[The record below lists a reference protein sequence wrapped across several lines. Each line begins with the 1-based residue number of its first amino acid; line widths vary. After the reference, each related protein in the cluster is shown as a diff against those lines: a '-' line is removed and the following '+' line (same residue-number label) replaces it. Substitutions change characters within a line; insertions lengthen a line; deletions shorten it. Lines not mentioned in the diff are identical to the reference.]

1 MALRVAN
8 RRIRLLAAVLA
19 LVFVVALGRAGWL
32 QAIRANALTRMA
44 ASQHRETVEVPAHR
58 GTIYDS
64 LGFELALGSPA
75 TTVYA
80 NPRQISNPK
89 EVAIAAGRTLGVDPD
104 KLYPLLADQSK
115 GFVYV
120 ERQADP
126 EKAKALQR
134 KKIVGLGFYPEEKR
148 IYPQRRVGSSVV
160 GYAGVDNTGLAGV
173 EESLDK
179 VLTGREGEKTIV
191 KDPFGRTL
199 EVVGSKPRSDGRDV
213 YLTLDHTLQGQVQR
227 ILNATVAKWSAK
239 SASAVVMDPRTGGI
253 LALSVAPDYNAN
265 RFPEVADASKRN
277 RAVTDT
283 YEPGST
289 FKIVTITGALSTGQ
303 VTPNTKFTLPYRIK
317 VADRT
322 IHDAEPRGTETMSV
336 HQILSRSSNVGV
348 VTIAEALGK
357 ERISTWI
364 DRFGFGRK
372 TGIEFPG
379 ESRGIVLPP
388 ARWSGST
395 IGNVPIGQ
403 GIAVTPLQMIAAY
416 GAIAN
421 KGVWVQPHLVQK
433 IGGERPVEPER
444 RRIMSTHVA
453 REMRKMLR
461 EVVEEGSGTAAQI
474 PGYRIAGK
482 TGTAAKPDESGGY
495 SDTRYVASFVGFIP
509 AKNPRLVVLVTVDEP
524 RGAIWGGVVA
534 APAFAEIAKFALQY
548 LEIPPD

>member
-1 MALRVAN
+1 MALRIAN
-8 RRIRLLAAVLA
+8 RRIRLLAALFA
-19 LVFVVALGRAGWL
+19 LVFAIAVGRAGWL

-44 ASQHRETVEVPAHR
+44 ASQHRETVVVPAHR
-58 GTIYDS
+58 GTIYDR

-75 TTVYA
+75 TTVWA
-80 NPRQISNPK
+80 NPRQIGNPRD
-89 EVAIAAGRTLGVDPD
+89 VAIAAGRTLGLNPD

-126 EKAKALQR
+126 EKAKALQQR
-134 KKIVGLGFYPEEKR
+134 NIVGLGFYPEEKR

-160 GYAGVDNTGLAGV
+160 GYAGVDNTGLAGL
-173 EESLDK
+173 EKSLDK
-179 VLTGREGEKTIV
+179 VLTGRKGENTIV

-199 EVVGSKPRSDGRDV
+199 EVVASKPRADGRDV
-213 YLTLDHTLQGQVQR
+213 HLTLDHTLQGQVQR
-227 ILNATVAKWSAK
+227 ILNATAAKWSAK

-253 LALSVAPDYNAN
+253 LALAVAPDYDAN
-265 RFPEVADASKRN
+265 RFPEVADARTRN

-303 VTPNTKFTLPYRIK
+303 VSPNTKFTLPYQIK
-317 VADRT
+317 VADRK

-357 ERISTWI
+357 ERISKWI
-364 DRFGFGRK
+364 GRFGFGRR

-388 ARWSGST
+388 GRWSGST

-421 KGVWVQPHLVQK
+421 NGVWVQPHLVEK
-433 IGGERPVEPER
+433 VGGERRLQPER

-453 REMRKMLR
+453 GEMRKMLR
-461 EVVEEGSGTAAQI
+461 EVVEEGSGTAAQV

-482 TGTAAKPDESGGY
+482 TGTAAKPDENGGY
-495 SDTRYVASFVGFIP
+495 SDYRYVASFVGFVP
-509 AKNPRLVVLVTVDEP
+509 AKNPQLVTLVTVDEP

-534 APAFAEIAKFALQY
+534 APAFAQIAKFAVQY

>member
-44 ASQHRETVEVPAHR
+44 ASQHRETVDVPAHR

-80 NPRQISNPK
+80 NPRQISDPE

-265 RFPEVADASKRN
+265 RFPEVADARKRN

-421 KGVWVQPHLVQK
+421 KGVWVQPHLVEK

-482 TGTAAKPDESGGY
+482 TGTAAKPDENGGY

>member
-1 MALRVAN
+1 MALRIAN
-8 RRIRLLAAVLA
+8 RRIRLLAALFA
-19 LVFVVALGRAGWL
+19 LVFAVAVGRAGWL

-44 ASQHRETVEVPAHR
+44 ASQHRETVVVPAHR
-58 GTIYDS
+58 GTIYDR
-64 LGFELALGSPA
+64 LGFELALGSPG
-75 TTVYA
+75 TTVWA
-80 NPRQISNPK
+80 NPRQIGNPRD
-89 EVAIAAGRTLGVDPD
+89 VAIAAGRTLGLNPD

-126 EKAKALQR
+126 EKAKALQQR
-134 KKIVGLGFYPEEKR
+134 NIVGLGFYPEEKR

-160 GYAGVDNTGLAGV
+160 GYAGVDNTGLAGL
-173 EESLDK
+173 EKSLDK
-179 VLTGREGEKTIV
+179 VLTGRKGENTIV

-199 EVVGSKPRSDGRDV
+199 EVVASKPRADGRDV
-213 YLTLDHTLQGQVQR
+213 RLTLDHTLQGQVQR
-227 ILNATVAKWSAK
+227 ILNATAAKWSAK

-253 LALSVAPDYNAN
+253 LALAVAPDYDAN
-265 RFPEVADASKRN
+265 RFPDVPDARTRN

-303 VTPNTKFTLPYRIK
+303 VSPNTKFTLPYQIK
-317 VADRT
+317 VADRK

-357 ERISTWI
+357 ERISRWI
-364 DRFGFGRK
+364 GRFGFGRR

-421 KGVWVQPHLVQK
+421 DGVWVQPHLVEK
-433 IGGERPVEPER
+433 VGGEPRVQLER
-444 RRIMSTHVA
+444 HRIMSTHVA
-453 REMRKMLR
+453 GEMRKMLR
-461 EVVEEGSGTAAQI
+461 EVVEEGSGTAAQV

-482 TGTAAKPDESGGY
+482 TGTAAKPDENGGY
-495 SDTRYVASFVGFIP
+495 SDYRYVASFVGFVP
-509 AKNPRLVVLVTVDEP
+509 AKNPQLVTLVTVDEP

-534 APAFAEIAKFALQY
+534 APAFAEIAKFAVQY

>member
-1 MALRVAN
+1 MAVRVAN
-8 RRIRLLAAVLA
+8 RRIRLLAAVFA
-19 LVFVVALGRAGWL
+19 LVFAVALGRAGWL

-44 ASQHRETVEVPAHR
+44 ASQHRETVDVPAHR
-58 GTIYDS
+58 GTIYDR
-64 LGFELALGSPA
+64 LGFELGLGSPA

-80 NPRQISNPK
+80 NPRQISDPRT
-89 EVAIAAGRTLGVDPD
+89 VAIAAGRTLGVDAD

-126 EKAKALQR
+126 EKAKALQQQN
-134 KKIVGLGFYPEEKR
+134 IVGLGFYPEEKR

-160 GYAGVDNTGLAGV
+160 GYAGVDNKGLAGT
-173 EESLDK
+173 ELSLDK
-179 VLTGREGEKTIV
+179 VLTGQEGEKTIV

-199 EVVGSKPRSDGRDV
+199 EVVGSKPRDDGRDV

-253 LALSVAPDYNAN
+253 LALAVAPDYDAN
-265 RFPEVADASKRN
+265 RFPEVADERKRN

-303 VTPNTKFTLPYRIK
+303 VTPDTKFTLPYRIK

-336 HQILSRSSNVGV
+336 HQILARSSNVGV

-357 ERISTWI
+357 ERIASWI

-372 TGIEFPG
+372 TGIEYPG
-379 ESRGIVLPP
+379 ESRGIVVPP
-388 ARWSGST
+388 SRWSGST

-421 KGVWVQPHLVQK
+421 KGVWVQPHLVEK

-453 REMRKMLR
+453 KEVRKMLR
-461 EVVEEGSGTAAQI
+461 EVVEEGSGTAAQV

-482 TGTAAKPDESGGY
+482 TGTAAKPDQNGGY
-495 SDTRYVASFVGFIP
+495 SDYRYVASFVGFVP
-509 AKNPRLVVLVTVDEP
+509 AKNPRLVALVTVDEP